1 MGNSVINSYPKVFTQ
16 FAGDNV
22 DHNIRTL
29 DGSRTFHG
37 MRIIV
42 ISTPFPGNS
51 VLRECDK
58 ISRGK
63 DVTSEVSAIG
73 IGIAIHYYVHPVKS
87 ALSSMEIKSLIK
99 LQSPVILPSNDID
112 NLWQASWYFRNS
124 SNYRPNWSG
133 FMQNISKGE
142 YPDQSKIRYLPI
154 IDLNPTKEK
163 CIYSTL
169 LFIQEQAKKLNI
181 VAPCLTFD
189 KPL

>member
-1 MGNSVINSYPKVFTQ
+1 M
-16 FAGDNV
+16 
-22 DHNIRTL
+22 
-29 DGSRTFHG
+29 
-37 MRIIV
+37 
-42 ISTPFPGNS
+42 
-51 VLRECDK
+51 
-58 ISRGK
+58 
-63 DVTSEVSAIG
+63 SANNK
-73 IGIAIHYYVHPVKS
+73 GIAIHNYVHPVKS
-87 ALSSMEIKSLIK
+87 ALSSVEIEPLIK
-99 LQSPVILPSNDID
+99 FQSLVILPSNDID
-112 NLWQASWYFRNS
+112 NLCQASWYFRNS

>member
-1 MGNSVINSYPKVFTQ
+1 M
-16 FAGDNV
+16 A
-22 DHNIRTL
+22 
-29 DGSRTFHG
+29 
-37 MRIIV
+37 

-51 VLRECDK
+51 VLKECDK

-63 DVTSEVSAIG
+63 DITSEVSANNK
-73 IGIAIHYYVHPVKS
+73 GIAIHNYVHPVKS
-87 ALSSMEIKSLIK
+87 ALSSVEIE
-99 LQSPVILPSNDID
+99 PNNDID
-112 NLWQASWYFRNS
+112 NLCQASWYFRNS

-181 VAPCLTFD
+181 ATPCLTFV